1 MQFITITDYVLLP
14 FYLALVFVISLF
26 HRKYYCRDE
35 DKKYYFKALGLK
47 VFGAI
52 MTGLIYQFVYGSGD
66 TANYFEGG
74 KGITHLL
81 FTDFNRW
88 WQFLSAE
95 TGETLQ
101 ANVDFH
107 VFLDP
112 QSFLIQKI
120 VSFINLFTFSTYLN
134 SCLFFALF
142 SFVCFWSLFNTL
154 NKIYSSEYKRIFA
167 VSLFFIPSVFF
178 WGSGIFKDTLCIGGL
193 TLFLSSF
200 LRLFYL
206 KEYDK
211 FFRLVFLIVF
221 SSALIIYIKF
231 YIFLCL
237 MFSLGILVFTKSF
250 ALFKSRSLNYLFT
263 FFITLIS
270 LVGLFLMRNYLA
282 NMIAEYSVETITKTA
297 KTTYEYIQSVSAES
311 DGSGYDLGKID
322 YTNPVSLLGT
332 IPAALNVTLFRPYI
346 WESPKVLMLISS
358 LESLAFLLIT
368 LYVFLRVGV
377 IRFFKILL
385 ANKVMLFFVFFA
397 LPFAIAVGFSTGNF
411 GTLVRYKIPC
421 MPFYLMCILFIYK
434 YHTLSKVVK
443 KNAS

>member
-1 MQFITITDYVLLP
+1 
-14 FYLALVFVISLF
+14 
-26 HRKYYCRDE
+26 
-35 DKKYYFKALGLK
+35 
-47 VFGAI
+47 
-52 MTGLIYQFVYGSGD
+52 
-66 TANYFEGG
+66 
-74 KGITHLL
+74 
-81 FTDFNRW
+81 
-88 WQFLSAE
+88 
-95 TGETLQ
+95 
-101 ANVDFH
+101 
-107 VFLDP
+107 
-112 QSFLIQKI
+112 
-120 VSFINLFTFSTYLN
+120 
-134 SCLFFALF
+134 
-142 SFVCFWSLFNTL
+142 
-154 NKIYSSEYKRIFA
+154 
-167 VSLFFIPSVFF
+167 
-178 WGSGIFKDTLCIGGL
+178 
-193 TLFLSSF
+193 
-200 LRLFYL
+200 
-206 KEYDK
+206 
-211 FFRLVFLIVF
+211 
-221 SSALIIYIKF
+221 
-231 YIFLCL
+231 
-237 MFSLGILVFTKSF
+237 
-250 ALFKSRSLNYLFT
+250 
-263 FFITLIS
+263 
-270 LVGLFLMRNYLA
+270 MRNYLA